1 MTISYTFPDNQFFLL
16 HIVETLWSG
25 EEKKTKK
32 DLESTLRYIMEM
44 VFVFS
49 MNLTQS
55 NISDMGK
62 EKPWHMLLAE
72 FKRAMEQCVEFCLR
86 YLIHSMDHL

>member
-1 MTISYTFPDNQFFLL
+1 
-16 HIVETLWSG
+16 
-25 EEKKTKK
+25 
-32 DLESTLRYIMEM
+32 MEM

-72 FKRAMEQCVEFCLR
+72 FKRAMEQCIEFFLR
-86 YLIHSMDHL
+86 YLMHSMDHL